1 MDRQYQ
7 QNVIVPPPPQ
17 LAIPYGK
24 FFSIDERYYDPVES
38 QPIDSFSKGLEL
50 KAHGNNVNYQPTD
63 FVKHSPS
70 LALDQGSLKVNYGSY
85 IFQQRTGFDANH
97 GRFEKTEPVQ
107 VPEFV

>member
-7 QNVIVPPPPQ
+7 QNVIVPPPVQ

-24 FFSIDERYYDPVES
+24 FFDIDQKYYDPVEI
-38 QPIDSFSKGLEL
+38 QQKDSFSKGLHL
-50 KAHGNNVNYQPTD
+50 KVHGNNVNYQPTG
-63 FVKHSPS
+63 FVQQSPNM
-70 LALDQGSLKVNYGSY
+70 ALDNGSLKVNYGSY
-85 IFQQRTGFDANH
+85 IYQQQTGYDANH